1 MARVL
6 LTGMSGTGKSTILD
20 ALRLRGHVTV
30 DTDYG
35 DWQPT
40 QGAWDAPRMDKP
52 LAAHTE
58 LVVAGTA
65 ENQGRFYD
73 RFQHVVLLSAPAEVL
88 IQRVQGRANNP
99 YGRTPETQ
107 AEILGYVQTVE
118 PRLRAERRWSS
129 TLAHRWW
136 ASSRRSSGSCPTTID
151 HAVFLDGMVDLGR
164 SRVRARPGSCRR
176 ADRSCRGR

>member
-40 QGAWDAPRMDKP
+40 QGAWDAPRMDKL

-99 YGRTPETQ
+99 YGRTPEQQ

-118 PRLRAERRWSS
+118 PLLRAGATLELDARAPVVGIVATIERLVS
-129 TLAHRWW
+129 
-136 ASSRRSSGSCPTTID
+136 D
-151 HAVFLDGMVDLGR
+151 DD
-164 SRVRARPGSCRR
+164 RPCRLP
-176 ADRSCRGR
+176 